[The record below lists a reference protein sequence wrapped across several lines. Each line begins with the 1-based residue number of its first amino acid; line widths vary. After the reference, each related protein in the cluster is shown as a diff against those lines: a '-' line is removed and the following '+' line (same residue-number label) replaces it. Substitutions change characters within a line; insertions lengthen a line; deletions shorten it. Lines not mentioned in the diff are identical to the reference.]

1 MSSVCSAPYGVGK
14 EQLCRKIRL
23 WPIVIPFFLPH
34 HATLMPAQAVSPGHT
49 CNPGKECQVRAVRAV
64 PCLPFPQ
71 RASAEHW
78 EWLKT
83 VKESHGSV
91 ELSSLSL
98 AAAIN
103 SRGIYVL
110 RAPADGQKVRLLGFP
125 SPLAGNTAVV
135 SVTVKSML

>member
-1 MSSVCSAPYGVGK
+1 MGSVCSASCGVSK

-23 WPIVIPFFLPH
+23 WPVVIPFFAFPILKL
-34 HATLMPAQAVSPGHT
+34 LMLAQAVCPEHT
-49 CNPGKECQVRAVRAV
+49 CNPGKKCQVIRAV
-64 PCLPFPQ
+64 PCLLFPQ
-71 RASAEHW
+71 HASAQHL
-78 EWLKT
+78 EWLKI

-125 SPLAGNTAVV
+125 TPPADSTAGMLI
-135 SVTVKSML
+135 TVRNVL

>member
-1 MSSVCSAPYGVGK
+1 MS
-14 EQLCRKIRL
+14 
-23 WPIVIPFFLPH
+23 
-34 HATLMPAQAVSPGHT
+34 AQAVCPEHR
-49 CNPGKECQVRAVRAV
+49 CNPGRKCQVRAIRAV
-64 PCLPFPQ
+64 PCLLFPQ
-71 RASAEHW
+71 RASAQHL

-125 SPLAGNTAVV
+125 SSPADNTAGVLG
-135 SVTVKSML
+135 TVRNVLKLFSHSAQFLFGAAAS